1 MGGRPGEPDLC
12 PKESAHGP
20 SSRPRRRRNMT
31 DRHGVLLSSDIVG
44 GAGDGAAAPVV
55 EARPPHDVRCAAD
68 LLRLLVSLAALAA
81 TVLLA
86 VATRDFARRAQQGL
100 LAAATALPP
109 DLRDGLVGTLQAIA
123 MLAPL
128 AALVVLVVRRRFD
141 AVSRVLPAA
150 ALGAAVGWA
159 LTRVAL
165 AESRPES
172 WPAVLVGRGGLVH
185 AGWPS
190 GVYLAACASA
200 VVAAGPWLTRP
211 WRRALWALT
220 VGCAALGVLAA
231 SLVPLDAFGALV
243 VGGTAGSAVLLLAGG
258 PADRP
263 PAKAVAD
270 ALVACGIPLA
280 ALHELPADRQLPGEG
295 LLYGAETTEGARL
308 TVRALAAEDRG
319 RDLFHR
325 LARRTLLRHPADP
338 GQQTP
343 LGAAE
348 HELLMLVF
356 AARTGARV
364 AEPVI
369 AYPVTGGGA
378 VVVTVGQD
386 ARPLS
391 ALPAEELTDT
401 QLGEVWAAVARIQEH
416 RLAHRALRPEHILVE
431 ADGRPRLT
439 AFARAQL
446 NVSPETLGSDIA
458 ELLATTAVRVG
469 PVRATACALAGLGPQ
484 RLASALPYLQP
495 LALIGPARR
504 EVAHYDQARAREA
517 AAGVRRRTLR
527 PGGRPNLMHDLAA
540 EVRTACDAPAAK
552 PARLA
557 RFTWQSVLGLA
568 GAFLVLHLVLPQLAN
583 APAAVHA
590 LRDANWWW
598 LLAVVPV
605 TFVSQ
610 AFSTC
615 LQLGTIPGRLPFRA
629 TYQVQFASSFLNR
642 ITPGNVG
649 GMALNLRFLQKTG
662 IETGAA
668 TASVGLQSLAG
679 AVSNIVVATVFFAAA
694 GQRHGGVHLEL
705 PAGSYTL
712 PVIAVVLAAGGLLGL
727 TPPGRRFLREKV
739 WPFLRA
745 AGSTL
750 TGIAADPAKL
760 ALGVVGMLGLP
771 LVQVVG
777 LALSLHALGGDL
789 PFVQL
794 GAAYMAARLLAN
806 AAPVPGGLGALE
818 AGLIAGLTALGVPAG
833 PATSAV
839 LVYRLLTFWLNV
851 PLGALALGFVQ
862 RRGYV

>member
-1 MGGRPGEPDLC
+1 
-12 PKESAHGP
+12 
-20 SSRPRRRRNMT
+20 MT
-31 DRHGVLLSSDIVG
+31 DRHGMLLSADLVGDG
-44 GAGDGAAAPVV
+44 GAGGAAPTVDAP
-55 EARPPHDVRCAAD
+55 PPRDVRRAAD
-68 LLRLLVSLAALAA
+68 LLRLLVSLAALVL
-81 TVLLA
+81 TVLVA

-100 LAAATALPP
+100 LSAATALPP
-109 DLRDGLVGTLQAIA
+109 GLRDALLGTVQAIA

-150 ALGAAVGWA
+150 ALGAAVGWL
-159 LTRVAL
+159 LTRLAL
-165 AESRPES
+165 AESRPER
-172 WPAVLVGRGGLVH
+172 WPEALVGRGGLVH

-190 GVYLAACASA
+190 AVYLAACASA

-220 VGCAALGVLAA
+220 VGCATLGALAA

-243 VGGTAGSAVLLLAGG
+243 VGGTAGSAVLLMAGG
-258 PADRP
+258 PPDRP
-263 PAKAVAD
+263 PAQGVAD

-280 ALHELPADRQLPGEG
+280 TLRELPADRQLPGEG
-295 LLYGAETTEGARL
+295 VLYGAETAEGAQL

-325 LARRTLLRHPADP
+325 LARRVLLRHPADP
-338 GQQTP
+338 GEQTP
-343 LGAAE
+343 LAAAE

-364 AEPVI
+364 ADPVI
-369 AYPVTGGGA
+369 AYPVAGDAA
-378 VVVTVGQD
+378 VVVTVGAD

-391 ALPAEELTDT
+391 ALADEELTDT
-401 QLGEVWAAVARIQEH
+401 LLREAWAAVARIQEH
-416 RLAHRALRPEHILVE
+416 RLAHRSLRPEHILV
-431 ADGRPRLT
+431 ASDGGPRLT

-446 NVSPETLGSDIA
+446 NAPPETLGSDLA
-458 ELLATTAVRVG
+458 ALLATTAVRVG
-469 PVRATACALAGLGPQ
+469 PARATACALAGLGPE

-495 LALIGPARR
+495 LALLGPARR
-504 EVAHYDQARAREA
+504 EVGRYDQARAREA
-517 AAGVRRRTLR
+517 TVGTRRRTLR
-527 PGGRPNLMHDLAA
+527 PGGRPNLMHDLAE
-540 EVRTACDAPAAK
+540 EVRDACEVPAAK
-552 PARLA
+552 AAPLA
-557 RFTWQSVLGLA
+557 RFTWKSVLGLA

-583 APAAVHA
+583 APAALRA

-610 AFSTC
+610 GFSTC

-649 GMALNLRFLQKTG
+649 GMALNLRYLQKTG

-679 AVSNIVVATVFFAAA
+679 AVSNVVVATVFFTAA
-694 GQRHGGVHLEL
+694 GQHHGGVHLDL
-705 PAGSYTL
+705 PVGRYTL
-712 PVIAVVLAAGGLLGL
+712 PAIVLVLAAGGLLGL

-745 AGSTL
+745 AGTTL
-750 TGIAADPAKL
+750 TGIAADPTKL
-760 ALGVVGMLGLP
+760 VLGVVGMLGLP
-771 LVQVVG
+771 VIQIVG

-789 PFVQL
+789 PFAQL

-851 PLGALALGFVQ
+851 PLGAAALGFVQ

>member
-1 MGGRPGEPDLC
+1 
-12 PKESAHGP
+12 
-20 SSRPRRRRNMT
+20 MT
-31 DRHGVLLSSDIVG
+31 DRHSMLLSSDLVGDAGAG
-44 GAGDGAAAPVV
+44 GAAPTVD
-55 EARPPHDVRCAAD
+55 APPPRDVRRAAD
-68 LLRLLVSLAALAA
+68 LLRLLVSLAALAL
-81 TVLLA
+81 TVLVA

-100 LAAATALPP
+100 LTAATALPP
-109 DLRDGLVGTLQAIA
+109 ALRDALVGTVQAVA

-150 ALGAAVGWA
+150 ALGAAVGWT
-159 LTRVAL
+159 LTRLAL
-165 AESRPES
+165 AESRPEL
-172 WPAVLVGRGGLVH
+172 WPEVLVGRGGLVH

-190 GVYLAACASA
+190 AVYLAACASS
-200 VVAAGPWLTRP
+200 VVAAGPWLARP

-220 VGCAALGVLAA
+220 AGCAVLGALAA

-243 VGGTAGSAVLLLAGG
+243 VGGAAGSAVLLMAGG
-258 PADRP
+258 PPDRP
-263 PAKAVAD
+263 PAQAVAD

-280 ALHELPADRQLPGEG
+280 TLRELPADRQLPGEG
-295 LLYGAETTEGARL
+295 VLYDAETTEGAQL
-308 TVRALAAEDRG
+308 TVRALGAEDRG

-325 LARRTLLRHPADP
+325 LARRVLLRHPSDP
-338 GQQTP
+338 GEQTP

-364 AEPVI
+364 ADPVI

-378 VVVTVGQD
+378 VLVTVGHG

-391 ALPAEELTDT
+391 VLPDEELTDPL
-401 QLGEVWAAVARIQEH
+401 LGAAWAAVAHIHEH
-416 RLAHRALRPEHILVE
+416 RLAHRALRPEHILVTP
-431 ADGRPRLT
+431 DGGTRLT

-446 NVSPETLGSDIA
+446 NAPPETLGSDLA

-469 PVRATACALAGLGPQ
+469 PARATACALAGLGPE
-484 RLASALPYLQP
+484 RLATALPYLQP
-495 LALIGPARR
+495 LALLGPARR
-504 EVAHYDQARAREA
+504 AVARYDQARAREA
-517 AAGVRRRTLR
+517 TAGTGHRTLR

-552 PARLA
+552 PAPLA
-557 RFTWQSVLGLA
+557 RFTWKSVLGLA
-568 GAFLVLHLVLPQLAN
+568 GAFLILHLVLPQLAN
-583 APAAVHA
+583 APAALRA
-590 LRDANWWW
+590 LRDADWWW

-610 AFSTC
+610 GFSTC

-649 GMALNLRFLQKTG
+649 GMALNLRYLQRTG
-662 IETGAA
+662 VETGAA

-679 AVSNIVVATVFFAAA
+679 AVSNVVVATVFFAAA
-694 GQRHGGVHLEL
+694 GQHHGGVHLDL
-705 PAGSYTL
+705 PVGRYTL
-712 PVIAVVLAAGGLLGL
+712 PAIVLVLAAGGLLGL
-727 TPPGRRFLREKV
+727 TPPGRRFLRAKV

-745 AGSTL
+745 AGTTL
-750 TGIAADPAKL
+750 TGVAADPAKL
-760 ALGVVGMLGLP
+760 TLGVVGMLGLP
-771 LVQVVG
+771 LVQIVG

-794 GAAYMAARLLAN
+794 GAAFMAARLLAN

-851 PLGALALGFVQ
+851 PLGAAALGFVQ

>member
-1 MGGRPGEPDLC
+1 
-12 PKESAHGP
+12 
-20 SSRPRRRRNMT
+20 MT
-31 DRHGVLLSSDIVG
+31 DRHGMLLSSGIVAAADG
-44 GAGDGAAAPVV
+44 GTAAPVV
-55 EARPPHDVRCAAD
+55 DAPRPQDVRRAAD
-68 LLRLLVSLAALAA
+68 LLRLLVSLAALAL

-109 DLRDGLVGTLQAIA
+109 DLRDTLVGTVQAVA

-128 AALVVLVVRRRFD
+128 AALLVLVVRRRLD
-141 AVSRVLPAA
+141 AVSRVVPAA
-150 ALGAAVGWA
+150 ALGAAVAWT
-159 LTRVAL
+159 LTRLAL
-165 AESRPES
+165 AGSRPEL
-172 WPAVLVGRGGLVH
+172 WPEVLVGRGGLVH

-190 GVYLAACASA
+190 AVYLAACASA
-200 VVAAGPWLTRP
+200 VVAARPWLARP
-211 WRRALWALT
+211 WRLTLWALT

-243 VGGTAGSAVLLLAGG
+243 VGGTTGSAVLLMAGG
-258 PADRP
+258 PPDRP
-263 PAKAVAD
+263 PAQAVAD

-280 ALHELPADRQLPGEG
+280 ALHELPGDRQLPGEG

-308 TVRALAAEDRG
+308 TVRALAAEDRN

-325 LARRTLLRHPADP
+325 LARRFLLRHPADP
-338 GQQTP
+338 GEQTP

-364 AEPVI
+364 ADPVI
-369 AYPVTGGGA
+369 AYPVAGGGA
-378 VVVTVGQD
+378 VVVTVGED

-391 ALPAEELTDT
+391 ELPAEELTDT
-401 QLGEVWAAVARIQEH
+401 LLGEAWAAVARIQEH
-416 RLAHRALRPEHILVE
+416 RLAHRALRPEHILV
-431 ADGRPRLT
+431 APDGTARLT

-446 NVSPETLGSDIA
+446 NATPETLGTDLA

-469 PVRATACALAGLGPQ
+469 PVRATACALAGLGPE

-504 EVAHYDQARAREA
+504 EVARHDQARAREA
-517 AAGVRRRTLR
+517 AAGTLRPALR

-540 EVRTACDAPAAK
+540 EVRTACDVPAAR
-552 PARLA
+552 PAPLA
-557 RFTWQSVLGLA
+557 RFTWKSVLGLA

-583 APAAVHA
+583 APAALHA

-610 AFSTC
+610 AFSTF
-615 LQLGTIPGRLPFRA
+615 LQLGSIPGRLPFWA

-649 GMALNLRFLQKTG
+649 GMALNLRYLQKTG

-668 TASVGLQSLAG
+668 TASVGIQSLAG
-679 AVSNIVVATVFFAAA
+679 AVSNVVVATVFFTAA
-694 GQRHGGVHLEL
+694 GQRHGGVHLDLPVGRYAL
-705 PAGSYTL
+705 PAIVL
-712 PVIAVVLAAGGLLGL
+712 VLAAGGLLGL
-727 TPPGRRFLREKV
+727 TPPGRRLLREKV

-750 TGIAADPAKL
+750 TGVAADPGKL
-760 ALGVVGMLGLP
+760 ALGIVGALGLP
-771 LVQVVG
+771 LVQIVG

-851 PLGALALGFVQ
+851 PLGAAALGFVQ

>member
-1 MGGRPGEPDLC
+1 MARP
-12 PKESAHGP
+12 HG
-20 SSRPRRRRNMT
+20 M
-31 DRHGVLLSSDIVG
+31 LLSSDIVG
-44 GAGDGAAAPVV
+44 GPGAATGGAPPLV
-55 EARPPHDVRCAAD
+55 EAPPPHDVRRAAD
-68 LLRLLVSLAALAA
+68 LLRLLVSLTALAL
-81 TVLLA
+81 TVLVA
-86 VATRDFARRAQQGL
+86 VATRDFARRVQQGL
-100 LAAATALPP
+100 LSAATALPP
-109 DLRDGLVGTLQAIA
+109 DLRDTLLGTVQAVA
-123 MLAPL
+123 MAAPL
-128 AALVVLVVRRRFD
+128 AALLVLLVRRRFD

-150 ALGAAVGWA
+150 ALGAAVGWT
-159 LTRVAL
+159 LTRLAL
-165 AESRPES
+165 AESRPEL
-172 WPAVLVGRGGLVH
+172 WPEVLVGRGGLVH

-190 GVYLAACASA
+190 AVYLAALASA
-200 VVAAGPWLTRP
+200 VVAAGPWLARR
-211 WRRALWALT
+211 WRAALWALT
-220 VGCAALGVLAA
+220 VGCAVLGVLAA
-231 SLVPLDAFGALV
+231 SLVPLDALGALV
-243 VGGTAGSAVLLLAGG
+243 VGGVAGSAVLLVAGG
-258 PADRP
+258 PSDRP
-263 PAKAVAD
+263 PAQAVAD

-280 ALHELPADRQLPGEG
+280 ALRELPADRQLPGEG

-308 TVRALAAEDRG
+308 TVRALAAEDRN

-325 LARRTLLRHPADP
+325 LARRVLLRHPADP
-338 GQQTP
+338 GEQTP

-364 AEPVI
+364 ADPVI
-369 AYPVTGGGA
+369 AYPVAGGGA
-378 VVVTVGQD
+378 VVVTVGTD

-401 QLGEVWAAVARIQEH
+401 VLGQVWAAVARIQEH
-416 RLAHRALRPEHILVE
+416 RLAHRALRPEHILVDP
-431 ADGRPRLT
+431 DGGPRLT
-439 AFARAQL
+439 VFARAQL
-446 NVSPETLGSDIA
+446 NATPETLGADLA
-458 ELLATTAVRVG
+458 ELLATSAVRVG
-469 PVRATACALAGLGPQ
+469 PARATACALAGLGPE

-504 EVAHYDQARAREA
+504 EVARYDQARARQA
-517 AAGVRRRTLR
+517 TAGTRRRTLR

-540 EVRTACDAPAAK
+540 EVRTACGAPAAK
-552 PARLA
+552 AAPLA
-557 RFTWQSVLGLA
+557 RFTWKSVLGLA

-583 APAAVHA
+583 APAALHA
-590 LRDANWWW
+590 LRDADWWW

-610 AFSTC
+610 GFSTC

-649 GMALNLRFLQKTG
+649 GMALNLRYLQKTG

-679 AVSNIVVATVFFAAA
+679 AVSNVLVATVFFAAA

-705 PAGSYTL
+705 PVGRYAL
-712 PVIAVVLAAGGLLGL
+712 PAIALVLAAGGLLGL

-745 AGSTL
+745 AGTTL

-760 ALGVVGMLGLP
+760 ALGIVGMLGLP
-771 LVQVVG
+771 LVQIVG

-789 PFVQL
+789 PFAQL
-794 GAAYMAARLLAN
+794 GAAYMAARVLAN

-818 AGLIAGLTALGVPAG
+818 AGLIAGLTALGVAAG

-851 PLGALALGFVQ
+851 PLGAVALGFVQ